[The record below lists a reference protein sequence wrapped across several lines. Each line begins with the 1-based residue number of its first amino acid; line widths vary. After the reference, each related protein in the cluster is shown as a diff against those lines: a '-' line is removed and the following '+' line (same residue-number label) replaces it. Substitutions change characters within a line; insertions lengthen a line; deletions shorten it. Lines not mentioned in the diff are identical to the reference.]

1 MPLFLEQSTLSMK
14 YKVKVGRFRAQFV
27 IYFGSVHPPSLPVQR
42 VFHVKYS
49 PGSAKLTYETQF
61 KAQAQTQFNLSCNSA

>member
-1 MPLFLEQSTLSMK
+1 M
-14 YKVKVGRFRAQFV
+14 
-27 IYFGSVHPPSLPVQR
+27 SLGN
-42 VFHVKYS
+42 VFISGVYS